1 MGWQSYVIPFD
12 TESERKRILDA
23 CHEHNTV
30 PRERWDEVGEKLIM
44 VQEKNVLRPYA
55 NKSFGPTSQKVILCG
70 NGGGR
75 SSTYYWFGNRKILVS
90 PHRKS
95 MEWHFSQ
102 RDVLEIDLETMKSF
116 DPKADQYAA
125 AAAERAKN
133 AEEKR
138 AKKTLARSAKLLRK
152 F

>member
-1 MGWQSYVIPFD
+1 
-12 TESERKRILDA
+12 
-23 CHEHNTV
+23 
-30 PRERWDEVGEKLIM
+30 
-44 VQEKNVLRPYA
+44 
-55 NKSFGPTSQKVILCG
+55 
-70 NGGGR
+70 
-75 SSTYYWFGNRKILVS
+75 
-90 PHRKS
+90 

-102 RDVLEIDLETMKSF
+102 RNVLEIDLETMKSF

-138 AKKTLARSAKLLRK
+138 AKKALARSAKLVRK